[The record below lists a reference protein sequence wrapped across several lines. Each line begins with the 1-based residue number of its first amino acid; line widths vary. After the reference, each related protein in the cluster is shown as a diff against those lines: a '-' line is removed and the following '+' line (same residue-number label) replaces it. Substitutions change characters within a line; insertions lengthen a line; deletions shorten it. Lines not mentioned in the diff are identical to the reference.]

1 MAPANDGERVSPRP
15 LVGPRL
21 RRVLALVPWI
31 ADHPGAALA
40 EVAERFGV
48 SERDLEAELELL
60 PLCGLPPYTPDRMI
74 EVELVDGHV
83 WIRFAEYF
91 GRPLR
96 LTAEEGLALLAGG
109 RALLAVPGSDT
120 DGTLAAALEKL
131 AHGLGAGEGLAVEVG
146 EPPHLDALRRAAET
160 GERVEVDYYSFG
172 RDASTT
178 RPIDPYAVFHAYGH
192 WYAEAWCHLVDAD
205 RLFRVDRITG
215 VRATGEKFEPRHDDN
230 AAVADTVYHPSP
242 DDPRVTIELP
252 PDAGWVAESY
262 PCEEVEERP
271 DGSWRVVLAVSER
284 AWLERL
290 LLRLGPEARV
300 VAPAELTSAGAVAA
314 RRLLKRYEADVRG

>member
-1 MAPANDGERVSPRP
+1 P
-15 LVGPRL
+15 LAGPRL

-40 EVAERFGV
+40 DMAARFDV
-48 SERDLEAELELL
+48 SERELEHDLELL

-120 DGTLAAALEKL
+120 DGTLATALEKL
-131 AHGLGAGEGLAVEVG
+131 ATGLGTGDGLAVEVG
-146 EPPHLDALRRAAET
+146 EPPHLDALRQAAAT
-160 GERVEVDYYSFG
+160 GERVEIDYYSFG
-172 RDASTT
+172 RDALTT
-178 RPIDPYAVFHAYGH
+178 RRIDPYAVFHAYGH
-192 WYAEAWCHLVDAD
+192 WYADAWCHLVDAD
-205 RLFRVDRITG
+205 RLFRVDRIQA
-215 VRATGEKFEPRHDDN
+215 VRATGEAFEPRADD
-230 AAVADTVYHPSP
+230 ATAVAETVFHPSP
-242 DDPRVTIELP
+242 DDPRVTLELEP
-252 PDAGWVAESY
+252 AAGWVVESY
-262 PCEEVEERP
+262 PCEEVEEHP
-271 DGSWRVVLAVSER
+271 DGSWRVVLAISEQ

-290 LLRLGPEARV
+290 LLRLGPDARV
-300 VAPAELTSAGAVAA
+300 VEPPELRPVAAAAA
-314 RRLLKRYEADVRG
+314 RRLLGRYRRVGG

>member
-1 MAPANDGERVSPRP
+1 MSPRP

-31 ADHPGAALA
+31 ADHPGVGLDELA
-40 EVAERFGV
+40 SRFGV
-48 SERDLEAELELL
+48 SERELEHDLELL

-109 RALLAVPGSDT
+109 RALLAVPGSDA
-120 DGTLAAALEKL
+120 DGTLATALEKL
-131 AHGLGAGEGLAVEVG
+131 AEALGAGEGLAVEVG
-146 EPPHLDALRRAAET
+146 EPPHLDDLRRAADA
-160 GERVEVDYYSFG
+160 GERVEIDYYSFG
-172 RDASTT
+172 RDALTT
-178 RPIDPYAVFHAYGH
+178 RVIDPFAVFHAYGH

-205 RLFRVDRITG
+205 RLFRVDRIQA
-215 VRATGEKFEPRHDDN
+215 VRPTGERFEPRRDD
-230 AAVADTVYHPSP
+230 AVVDTVYHPHP
-242 DDPRVTIELP
+242 DDPRVTIELSA
-252 PDAGWVAESY
+252 DAAWVVESY
-262 PCEEVEERP
+262 PCEEVEQRP

-290 LLRLGPEARV
+290 LLRLGDDGRV
-300 VAPAELTSAGAVAA
+300 VDPPEYTRAGAEAA
-314 RRLLKRYEADVRG
+314 ERLLGRYESDVRG

>member
-1 MAPANDGERVSPRP
+1 MSPRP
-15 LVGPRL
+15 IVGPRL

-31 ADHPGAALA
+31 ADHPGAA
-40 EVAERFGV
+40 VADVAARFGV
-48 SERDLEAELELL
+48 GERELEADLELL
-60 PLCGLPPYTPDRMI
+60 PMCGLPPYTPDRLI

-91 GRPLR
+91 ARPLR

-109 RALLAVPGSDT
+109 RTLLAVPGSDA

-131 AHGLGAGEGLAVEVG
+131 AGTLGAGEGLAVEVG
-146 EPPHLDALRRAAET
+146 EPPHLDALRRAADA
-160 GERVEVDYYSFG
+160 GQRVEVDYYSFG
-172 RDASTT
+172 RDALTT
-178 RPIDPYAVFHAYGH
+178 RRIDPYSVFHAYGH

-205 RLFRVDRITG
+205 RLFRVDRVQA
-215 VRATGEKFEPRHDDN
+215 VRPTGEKFEPRRDDGTP
-230 AAVADTVYHPSP
+230 VTDTVFHPSP

-262 PCEEVEERP
+262 PCEEVEERA

-290 LLRLGPEARV
+290 LLRLGPDARV
-300 VAPAELTSAGAVAA
+300 VSPAELAPVAADAA
-314 RRLLKRYEADVRG
+314 RRLLRRYEPAVGG